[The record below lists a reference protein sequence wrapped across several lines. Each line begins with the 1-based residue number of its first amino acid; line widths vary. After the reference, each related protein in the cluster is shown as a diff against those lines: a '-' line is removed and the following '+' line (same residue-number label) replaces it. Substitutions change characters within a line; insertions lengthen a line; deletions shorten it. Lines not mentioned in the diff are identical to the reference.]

1 MNKLILAL
9 TLAFSL
15 QTFAAEDFSLIAT
28 ARPEGSARDIERLAN
43 APGVATI
50 APLFSPDEQRFLK
63 QIGRAALAS
72 AMKIT
77 LKNANADGEIASWIK
92 RNRVPVSLEP
102 RDVKFTTLQNVAT
115 PNTRIGGAS
124 FENLQWGY
132 KNQGQAIPIALDDLT
147 SLMVQ
152 GRAGEDVGVT
162 RAPKENLNPGK
173 EVRIAILD
181 TGLDFSHP
189 ELLDRVVENTA
200 ECKALAE
207 YTKCTKTAAN
217 AAARTT
223 CDQTYKNKDADGNG
237 YPLDCSGWNMTA
249 KSAPGS
255 AVWGDNDARDLNGHG
270 THVAGVIA
278 ARSDDGDGVSGIAQ
292 NVRIL
297 GVKVISASPTE
308 PVRPTSLNATVGTAT
323 SATLPSPEEASL
335 KAGKGFGDL
344 VARGLL
350 YAIRSKAQ
358 IINMSLGWPA
368 DVDSNLLAQLLDLAR
383 SQGILVVAAAGN
395 DGTDALIRPCIY
407 TGVICVGSH
416 DPDGALS
423 HFSNHGPGVD
433 VAAPGLGILS
443 LFPTALTPSVFTD
456 RMGYEM
462 KSGTSMA
469 SPAVVGVLARILNT
483 GASAKEAYARLLLGT
498 RPLSPNPRL
507 ARSSTSFVQTG
518 AVDLGRS
525 LEVQPQPVIMPVAKR
540 AVEIHW
546 NRRDSKVSFSLELE
560 NLWTDAERS
569 TIEFRL
575 LGRSANDAAL
585 SPARV
590 DIGRWSNGES
600 KSIPLNLEVKSSRLE
615 SELSL
620 EAKITTVDLKTKKS
634 KTETRVI
641 GLEVLST
648 PDASDPDVQSYGYRG
663 DSQAISLLK
672 TASLRSVVSADGKAK
687 QDYVAVAST
696 ANEIKL
702 VLLSQG
708 PGVYD
713 VSAVQS
719 VALTKG
725 ELLAL
730 HRADVNLDGKSD
742 YILVWRIP
750 PTPEKKQPSFLFRF
764 FDERLRPMAVNFDGK
779 TAAEAEFNNAVS
791 VITERFQWMRVGQQL
806 VPAWISRGTT
816 PESEKA
822 AYDPWNPSP
831 IDLPEFRIYY
841 WGPSGLKSLREKD
854 QTPIALFY
862 QSRDEQRRGVLRAA
876 WLKGEGTDS
885 EHVITSIEDAKIGSS
900 RTMDAGGYRRLRA
913 NSTAPLLNSDGEA
926 VGTSFYTESSR
937 STLRLS
943 GVYSDGSAA
952 FDKNLAPLSKTD
964 SVLSV
969 LSGFIGKTTT
979 SITAQ
984 TIYEMQFTDL
994 KSGDVVSTSLRRFS
1008 FLPGFFFMRLFFP
1021 VIGDSTVGDE
1031 RSPMVYLPAGLGTTS
1046 SAEVLAPRYE
1056 SGRLVGLIRPA
1067 RLRLLAPTGCV
1078 PIGNAVEPSHEKPS
1092 QIGFTCGDRILMVPL
1107 KY

>member
-1 MNKLILAL
+1 MNKLILTL
-9 TLAFSL
+9 TLAISSHA
-15 QTFAAEDFSLIAT
+15 FAAEDLSLIAT
-28 ARPEGSARDIERLAN
+28 ARPDGSARDIERLTK
-43 APGVATI
+43 APGVAAMT
-50 APLFSPDEQRFLK
+50 PLFSPDEQRFLK
-63 QIGRAALAS
+63 QLGRSALAS
-72 AMKIT
+72 AMTVT
-77 LKNANADGEIASWIK
+77 LKSANSERELALWIK
-92 RNRVPVSLEP
+92 QNRLPIKLEP
-102 RDVKFTTLQNVAT
+102 RDVKFTTLQNIAT
-115 PNTRIGGAS
+115 PSNRSGGAS

-132 KNQGQAIPIALDDLT
+132 KNHGQSIPIALDDLT

-162 RAPKENLNPGK
+162 RAPKENLDPGK

-217 AAARTT
+217 ATARTT

-278 ARSDDGDGVSGIAQ
+278 SRSDDGDGVSGIAQ

-308 PVRPTSLNATVGTAT
+308 PVRPTSLNATAGTAAT
-323 SATLPSPEEASL
+323 ATLPSPDEASL

-383 SQGILVVAAAGN
+383 TQGVLVVAAAGN

-469 SPAVVGVLARILNT
+469 SPAVVGVLARLLNA
-483 GASAKEAYARLLLGT
+483 GASTKEAYARLLLGT

-518 AVDLGRS
+518 AVDLARA
-525 LEVQPQPVIMPVAKR
+525 LEVQPQPMVMPIAKR
-540 AVEIHW
+540 AVEVHW
-546 NRRDSKVSFSLELE
+546 NRRDSKVAFQLGLE
-560 NLWTDAERS
+560 NIWTDAEKS
-569 TIEFRL
+569 SIEFRL
-575 LGRSANDAAL
+575 LGRSVNDAAL
-585 SPARV
+585 SPARI
-590 DIGRWSNGES
+590 DLGRWNTGEN
-600 KSIPLNLEVKSSRLE
+600 KSIPLVLEVKSPRLE

-620 EAKITTVDLKTKKS
+620 EAKITTVDFKTKKS

-687 QDYVAVAST
+687 QDYVAVVST

-708 PGVYD
+708 ADIYD
-713 VSAVQS
+713 VSSVQS
-719 VALTKG
+719 VATTKG

-730 HRADVNLDGKSD
+730 HRADVNIDGKSD

-764 FDERLRPMAVNFDGK
+764 FDERLRPMAVTFDGK
-779 TAAEAEFNNAVS
+779 TATEAEFSNSVS
-791 VITERFQWMRVGQQL
+791 VITERFQWMRLGQQL

-822 AYDPWNPSP
+822 AYDPWNPNP

-841 WGPSGLKSLREKD
+841 WGPGGLKSLREKD

-862 QSRDEQRRGVLRAA
+862 QSREEQRLGVLRAA
-876 WLKGEGTDS
+876 WLKGEGTDA
-885 EHVITSIEDAKIGSS
+885 EHLITSIEDAKISHS
-900 RTMDAGGYRRLRA
+900 KSMDAGGYRRLRA
-913 NSTAPLLNSDGEA
+913 NSAAPLLNGDGEA
-926 VGTSFYTESSR
+926 IGTGFYTESSR

-943 GVYSDGSAA
+943 GVYNDGSAA
-952 FDKNLAPLSKTD
+952 FDKTLAPLSKTD

-969 LSGFIGKTTT
+969 LAGFIGKSTASVT
-979 SITAQ
+979 SQ
-984 TIYEMQFTDL
+984 TIYEMQLMDL
-994 KSGDVVSTSLRRFS
+994 RSGEVAATSLRRFS

-1021 VIGDSTVGDE
+1021 VIGESSVGAE

-1056 SGRLVGLIRPA
+1056 NGRLVGLIRPA
-1067 RLRLLAPTGCV
+1067 RLRLLAPTGCEA
-1078 PIGNAVEPSHEKPS
+1078 IGNAIEPSREKPS

>member
-9 TLAFSL
+9 TLAISS

-28 ARPEGSARDIERLAN
+28 ARPDGSARDIERLAS
-43 APGVATI
+43 APGVANI

-63 QIGRAALAS
+63 QMGRAALAGAVKIGLKS
-72 AMKIT
+72 ANSEHE
-77 LKNANADGEIASWIK
+77 LAVWIK
-92 RNRVPVSLEP
+92 QNRVSINLEP

-115 PNTRIGGAS
+115 PNNRSGGAS

-162 RAPKENLNPGK
+162 RAPKENLNSGK

-217 AAARTT
+217 ATARTA

-255 AVWGDNDARDLNGHG
+255 SVWGDNDARDLNGHG

-308 PVRPTSLNATVGTAT
+308 PVRPTSLNATAGAG
-323 SATLPSPEEASL
+323 AALPSPDEASL

-383 SQGILVVAAAGN
+383 TQGILVVAAAGN

-469 SPAVVGVLARILNT
+469 SPAAVGVLARLLNS

-507 ARSSTSFVQTG
+507 ARSSTSFIQTG
-518 AVDLGRS
+518 AVDLARS
-525 LEVQPQPVIMPVAKR
+525 LEVQPQPMIMPVAKR
-540 AVEIHW
+540 AVEVRW
-546 NRRDSKVSFSLELE
+546 NRRDSKVSVNLELE
-560 NLWTDAERS
+560 NIWTDAEKS
-569 TIEFRL
+569 SVEFRL
-575 LGRSANDAAL
+575 LGRSALDAAL

-590 DIGRWSNGES
+590 DLGRWSNGES
-600 KSIPLNLEVKSSRLE
+600 KSLPLTLEVKSPRLE

-620 EAKITTVDLKTKKS
+620 EAKVTTVDLKTKKS

-648 PDASDPDVQSYGYRG
+648 PDANDPDVQSYGYRG

-687 QDYVAVAST
+687 QDYVAIVST
-696 ANEIKL
+696 SNEIKL
-702 VLLSQG
+702 ALLSQG
-708 PGVYD
+708 TGVYE
-713 VSAVQS
+713 VSSVQS
-719 VALTKG
+719 VAPTKG

-742 YILVWRIP
+742 YVLVWRIP

-764 FDERLRPMAVNFDGK
+764 FDERLRPMIVNFDGK
-779 TAAEAEFNNAVS
+779 TAAEAEFSNSVS
-791 VITERFQWMRVGQQL
+791 VITERFQWMRLGQQL
-806 VPAWISRGTT
+806 VPTWISRGTT

-831 IDLPEFRIYY
+831 MDLPEFRIYY
-841 WGPSGLKSLREKD
+841 WGPGGLKSLREKD

-862 QSRDEQRRGVLRAA
+862 QSREEQRSGILRAA

-885 EHVITSIEDAKIGSS
+885 EHVITSIEDAKIGIAK
-900 RTMDAGGYRRLRA
+900 TMDAGGYRRLRA
-913 NSTAPLLNSDGEA
+913 NSAAPLLNSDGEA
-926 VGTSFYTESSR
+926 VGTGFYTESSR

-943 GVYSDGSAA
+943 GIYNDGSAA
-952 FDKNLAPLSKTD
+952 FDKNLSPLSKTD

-969 LSGFIGKTTT
+969 LSGYIGKKTT

-994 KSGDVVSTSLRRFS
+994 KSGEVVSTSLRRFS

-1046 SAEVLAPRYE
+1046 STEVLAPRYE
-1056 SGRLVGLIRPA
+1056 SGRLIGLIRPA
-1067 RLRLLAPTGCV
+1067 RLRLLAPAGCEA
-1078 PIGNAVEPSHEKPS
+1078 IGNAIEPSREKPS
-1092 QIGFTCGDRILMVPL
+1092 QIGFMCADRILMVPL
-1107 KY
+1107 RY